1 MKGRCECS
9 QQAMQTAGSDGR
21 VAGWT
26 PGEGLTTPH
35 EENEWCGSYKILHR
49 DLYRALVNAAMSLR
63 TP

>member
-1 MKGRCECS
+1 
-9 QQAMQTAGSDGR
+9 MQTTGSDGR

-35 EENEWCGSYKILHR
+35 EEKEWWRSYKILHR
-49 DLYRALVNAAMSLR
+49 DSDRALVNAAMTLR